1 MPLPGLSQLDQPL
14 LPEEVEACSILPC
27 CGRVERDPEDGILK
41 EGAVNPHNLHA
52 IYLMQSIL
60 TTKAGPVH
68 LVLLT
73 YIRYNENL
81 TD

>member
-1 MPLPGLSQLDQPL
+1 MDSLVLTPPG
-14 LPEEVEACSILPC
+14 E
-27 CGRVERDPEDGILK
+27 RVGVQK